1 MRESKMEHIHIEEK
15 TYYIITNKTGV
26 PQKYPLGVINFNR
39 ETGRAF
45 KHSDGARAVTTNEM
59 VDIANFL
66 KVLSF

>member
-1 MRESKMEHIHIEEK
+1 MEHIEIEQK
-15 TYYIITNKTGV
+15 TYYIVTNKAGAI
-26 PQKYPLGVINFNR
+26 QDKPLGIISYSK
-39 ETGRAF
+39 ETGWAF